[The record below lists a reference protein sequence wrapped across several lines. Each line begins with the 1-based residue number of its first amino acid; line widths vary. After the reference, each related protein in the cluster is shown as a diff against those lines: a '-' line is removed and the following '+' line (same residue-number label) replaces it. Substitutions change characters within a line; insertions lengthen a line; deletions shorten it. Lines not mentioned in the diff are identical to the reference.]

1 MDEGK
6 LTELLHRDEGIV
18 NKIYL
23 DHLGYKT
30 FGAGH
35 LVKET
40 DPEYIM
46 PVGTEV
52 SSDRINEC
60 FREDLRTTLFDCER
74 LYPHFYELPEN
85 AQMVIASMAFN
96 LGRPKLS
103 KFKNMKAAV
112 DAGDYEEASAQ
123 MLDSRWAKQLP
134 NRSERLA
141 KMMREA

>member
-6 LTELLHRDEGIV
+6 LTELLHRDEGV
-18 NKIYL
+18 VDEIYL
-23 DHLGYKT
+23 DHLGFKT

-35 LVKET
+35 LVKES
-40 DPEYIM
+40 DPEFTL
-46 PVGTEV
+46 PVGTKV

-74 LYPHFYELPEN
+74 IYPHFYGLPEN

-112 DAGDYEEASAQ
+112 DAGNFELASKE
-123 MLDSRWAKQLP
+123 MLNSRWAEQLP
-134 NRSERLA
+134 NRSARLA

>member
-23 DHLGYKT
+23 DSLGFKT
-30 FGAGH
+30 FGAGR

-40 DPEYIM
+40 DPEYLL

-52 SSDRINEC
+52 SSERINEC
-60 FREDLRTTLFDCER
+60 FREDLRTALFDCER

-112 DAGDYEEASAQ
+112 DAGDYVEASAQ
-123 MLDSRWAKQLP
+123 MLDSRWAQQLP
-134 NRSERLA
+134 NRSARLA
-141 KMMREA
+141 KMMLEA

>member
-6 LTELLHRDEGIV
+6 LTELLHVDEGV
-18 NKIYL
+18 VDEIYL
-23 DHLGYKT
+23 DHLGFKT

-35 LVKET
+35 LVKES
-40 DPEYIM
+40 DPEFTQ
-46 PVGTEV
+46 PVGTKV
-52 SSDRINEC
+52 SSERINEC

-112 DAGDYEEASAQ
+112 DAGNYVEASVQ
-123 MLDSRWAKQLP
+123 MLDSRWAQQLP
-134 NRSERLA
+134 NRSARLA

>member
-6 LTELLHRDEGIV
+6 LTELLHRDEGV
-18 NKIYL
+18 VDEIYL
-23 DHLGYKT
+23 DHLGFKT

-35 LVKET
+35 LVKES
-40 DPEYIM
+40 DPEFTL
-46 PVGTEV
+46 PVGTKV
-52 SSDRINEC
+52 SSERINEC

-74 LYPHFYELPEN
+74 IYPHFYELPEN

-112 DAGDYEEASAQ
+112 DAGNFELASEE
-123 MLDSRWAKQLP
+123 MLNSRWAEQLP
-134 NRSERLA
+134 NRSARLA

>member
-6 LTELLHRDEGIV
+6 LTELLHRDEGV
-18 NKIYL
+18 VDEIYL

-35 LVKET
+35 LAKES
-40 DPEYIM
+40 DPEFTQA
-46 PVGTEV
+46 VGTKV
-52 SSDRINEC
+52 SSERINEC

-112 DAGDYEEASAQ
+112 DAGDYVEASAQ
-123 MLDSRWAKQLP
+123 MLDSRWAQQLP
-134 NRSERLA
+134 NRSARLA